1 MACPLLEV
9 HSKSCPWA
17 RLDQMGVIRVFLL
30 DDVSHDGDL
39 WSDFLNEVFHYTIR
53 ITDTTI
59 T

>member
-1 MACPLLEV
+1 
-9 HSKSCPWA
+9 
-17 RLDQMGVIRVFLL
+17 MGVVKVFML
-30 DDVSHDGDL
+30 DDVSHDGDP